1 MCVHSVPHAVKGES
15 IYAYV
20 TVLDEVAPSAK
31 LHAELVNLV
40 KTQIGSFAAPDVIHW
55 APGDFVFWATLYS
68 LSCTQHSFMHQLFR
82 HAVLLE
88 EFSDSWRQANR
99 QWCSHALCHVVEYV
113 CKT

>member
-1 MCVHSVPHAVKGES
+1 MWLDPPPIYHCALCVCSVPHAVKGES

-55 APGDFVFWATLYS
+55 APGEVVFLAI
-68 LSCTQHSFMHQLFR
+68 FF
-82 HAVLLE
+82 
-88 EFSDSWRQANR
+88 
-99 QWCSHALCHVVEYV
+99 
-113 CKT
+113 